1 MMEEQTRRNWLMTI
15 GQATVGLSVAGSL
28 PCYSAD
34 AVALPP
40 GVYLPSKDHLSHA
53 LMNTERYHP
62 IPAGCPTDYV
72 RPADATSPP
81 LYFSAPEFRLVSRL
95 AQLLLGNVSD
105 ESAPQEVAR
114 WVDLCASSAA
124 GVREA
129 LANLPPLHRTLATA
143 YFGSPEEI
151 RHQHGT
157 DPGKVCREGLKWL
170 EASAREQY
178 AKDFLSLGEEQQ
190 VSLLRSISD
199 EGSRQT
205 AGNAGSKLFT
215 YLKAETIRGYYT
227 SRAGLQELD
236 YKGNSYYARSPGCS
250 SQRPL

>member
-1 MMEEQTRRNWLMTI
+1 MEEQTRRSWLITI
-15 GQATVGLSVAGSL
+15 GQATVGLGVAGWL

-34 AVALPP
+34 AVDLPP
-40 GVYLPSKDHLSHA
+40 GIYLPSKDHLSHA

-62 IPAGCPTDYV
+62 IPPGCPTDYV
-72 RPADATSPP
+72 RPADASAHP
-81 LYFSAPEFRLVSRL
+81 LFFSEPEFRVVIRLVE
-95 AQLLLGNVSD
+95 LLLGNVSD
-105 ESAPQEVAR
+105 EGTPQEVAR

-124 GVREA
+124 AAREA
-129 LANLPPLHRTLATA
+129 LANVQPLHRTLATA

-170 EASAREQY
+170 QASARDRY
-178 AKDFLSLGEEQQ
+178 SKDFLSLGEEQQ
-190 VSLLRSISD
+190 VTLLHSIGD
-199 EGSRQT
+199 EAPRQT
-205 AGNAGSKLFT
+205 AANAGSKLFK
-215 YLKAETIRGYYT
+215 YLKSETIRGYYT

>member
-1 MMEEQTRRNWLMTI
+1 MDEQTRRSWLVTI
-15 GQATVGLSVAGSL
+15 GQATISLSVAKCVQ
-28 PCYSAD
+28 CYSAD

-40 GVYLPSKDHLSHA
+40 GVYLPSQDHLGHA

-62 IPAGCPTDYV
+62 IPPGCPTDYV
-72 RPADATSPP
+72 RPADANSHP

-95 AQLLLGNVSD
+95 VQLLLGNVSD
-105 ESAPQEVAR
+105 EGAPHEVAR

-124 GVREA
+124 GSREA
-129 LANLPPLHRTLATA
+129 LANLQPLHRTLATA
-143 YFGSPEEI
+143 YFGSPEDI

-157 DPGKVCREGLKWL
+157 DPGNMCREGLKWL
-170 EASAREQY
+170 QASAREQY
-178 AKDFLSLGEEQQ
+178 SKDFLSLGEEQQ

-199 EGSRQT
+199 EVPSRL
-205 AGNAGSKLFT
+205 AGDAGSKLFA
-215 YLKAETIRGYYT
+215 YLKSETIRGYYT